1 MQIMRKGD
9 SGLMV
14 QCDRCEVDGL
24 AEPSDDY
31 DRTQG
36 IVYRTYGLE
45 LCEECYGS
53 FDAWIRCKIG

>member
-1 MQIMRKGD
+1 
-9 SGLMV
+9 MV